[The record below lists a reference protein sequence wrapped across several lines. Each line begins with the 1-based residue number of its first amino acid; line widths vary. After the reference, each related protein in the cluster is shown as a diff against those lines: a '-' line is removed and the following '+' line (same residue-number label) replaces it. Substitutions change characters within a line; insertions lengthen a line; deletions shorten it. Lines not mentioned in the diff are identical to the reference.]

1 VGDLSGVAGGDI
13 IFFDGSEW
21 SMYFDASDVGITVGV
36 NAFHVLDADTLLI
49 SLADPTNINGIGAV
63 DDHDI
68 LQFDA
73 TSMGEVTAGAFSLY
87 LDGEDVGL
95 DKNQENINA
104 LHLLPDGHLLISTL
118 GQPSVPGVFAKDED
132 LLEFTPISLGAST
145 AGTWSLYLDGSD
157 VALNGGGEPDGVAVA
172 EDDDI
177 YLSAEGSFAMAGV
190 SGGEED
196 VFICTPLSL
205 GEESGCEFHAELYFD
220 GSVWGLAGNDVDGFG
235 LP

>member
-1 VGDLSGVAGGDI
+1 VAGGDI
-13 IFFDGSEW
+13 IFFDGGAW

-36 NAFHVLDADTLLI
+36 NAFHILDADTLLI
-49 SLADPTNINGIGAV
+49 SLASPASVDGIGAV

-68 LQFDA
+68 LQFAA
-73 TSMGEVTAGAFSLY
+73 TSLGEITAGTLSLY

-132 LLEFTPISLGAST
+132 LLEFTPSSLGPNSS
-145 AGTWSLYLDGSD
+145 GTWSLYLDGSD
-157 VALNGGGEPDGVAVA
+157 VALNGGGEPDGLAVA
-172 EDDDI
+172 ENGDI
-177 YLSAEGSFAMAGV
+177 YLSAEGSFAVAGL

-196 VFICTPLSL
+196 VFICAPLSL
-205 GEESGCEFHAELYFD
+205 GEVSDCEFLAELYFD
-220 GSVWGLAGNDVDGFG
+220 GSVWELEGDDVDGFD